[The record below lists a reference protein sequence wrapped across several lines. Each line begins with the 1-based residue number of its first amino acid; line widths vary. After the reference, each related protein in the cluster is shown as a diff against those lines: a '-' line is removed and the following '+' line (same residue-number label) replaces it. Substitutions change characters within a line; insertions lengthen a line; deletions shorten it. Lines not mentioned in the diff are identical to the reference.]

1 MRVLI
6 AYQQRASPWRV
17 GMTARRLSGVVL
29 FAVVASLPAV
39 RASSP
44 QAIGSLGPKAARA
57 VDALEAPIARI
68 EGAQR

>member
-1 MRVLI
+1 
-6 AYQQRASPWRV
+6 
-17 GMTARRLSGVVL
+17 MTARRLSGVVPL
-29 FAVVASLPAV
+29 AVVASLPAV